1 MPLYV
6 HEVEAQVVPDAA
18 PGAPPPSSLTP
29 QDFQAIVSA
38 VLQEL
43 DRRQKQARTLQSE
56 AGITGQNQPP
66 SLGT

>member
-6 HEVEAQVVPDAA
+6 HEVEAQVVPESA
-18 PGAPPPSSLTP
+18 PGSPPPSSLAP

-43 DRRQKQARTLQSE
+43 DRRQKQARTLKSE
-56 AGITGQNQPP
+56 AGITGQNRPP
-66 SLGT
+66 LLGT